1 MNRQRPQKV
10 ASALKREI
18 AQACLLESDNPLLK
32 QLAITRV
39 EVSSDLRVARV
50 YYTNCINPSADRAMM
65 ARQLARASTYL
76 MRFARAR
83 ISMKHFPELRF
94 AYDTDA
100 EKLGRI
106 EDILRQIKTPEQEP

>member
-18 AQACLLESDNPLLK
+18 AQACLLESENPLLK
-32 QLAITRV
+32 ELAITRV

-50 YYTNCINPSADRAMM
+50 YYSNCINPSTDRAMM
-65 ARQLARASTYL
+65 ARQLARASAYL
-76 MRFARAR
+76 RRFARTR

-94 AYDTDA
+94 IYDTDA

-106 EDILRQIKTPEQEP
+106 EDILRQIKSQEQE